1 MKPRIVIVTTTLI
14 LSLSMLILLLPAS
27 GGNRENQ
34 QHSRLIT
41 PTLWA
46 EYPNQFACNLSNVS
60 DRIQSV
66 RIRIISNGSILL
78 DTDDLGGVTVE
89 PLHTANYWI
98 EAPHG
103 PENPRGAPI
112 YCEFTVEG
120 PKLWYR
126 GAAKVFPP
134 EDSGNLTDL
143 TAIPA
148 E

>member
-1 MKPRIVIVTTTLI
+1 MKSRMVIITATLI
-14 LSLSMLILLLPAS
+14 LSLSSLNLPLLAKEGES
-27 GGNRENQ
+27 EDS
-34 QHSRLIT
+34 QHPKLIT

-46 EYPNQFACNLSNVS
+46 EFPYQFACNLSNVS
-60 DRIQSV
+60 DRTRTI

-78 DTDDLGGVTVE
+78 DTDDFGEVSVE
-89 PLHTANYWI
+89 PLHTANYWV

-120 PKLWYR
+120 PKKWYR